1 MRISIVFVAMV
12 VVGLAGRGTQTRSFL
27 PTIAAAVGASTVEQP
42 RSVLVSST
50 SEGSCKDGSCRKP
63 AGDKSHHVKASHH
76 HRRPFR
82 GFFRRLIRRR

>member
-12 VVGLAGRGTQTRSFL
+12 VVGLAGRGSQTRSFV
-27 PTIAAAVGASTVEQP
+27 PTIATAVGASTVEQP
-42 RSVLVSST
+42 HRVLVAAT
-50 SEGSCKDGSCRKP
+50 SDGGCKDGTCRKP
-63 AGDKSHHVKASHH
+63 SGDKSHHVKTSH